1 MEGIPRLP
9 DNGQHIIMSRGE
21 KLIIGGA
28 FLLQFLLFA
37 FIALHR
43 FIDADEGSYL
53 LASRLILLHKV
64 PYVDFFYNQAPL
76 LPYDYAAWI
85 KLAGVSWRSAKIFSA
100 LLTAVL
106 GTLVYLDVFRRT
118 QRRLAGASAVVL
130 FAFST
135 LIFAWFPI
143 AKTYSLAGLLLFA
156 AYLAV
161 AWRQATA
168 SRWVVAVAGVMLG
181 LAVDTRSYLLL
192 LLPVFSWWIF
202 RNVPPID
209 RWAPP
214 AWFLAGFVAGLL
226 PSLVLFLSSPDAFLF
241 NNLRYHAM
249 RSSEGLVG
257 WWWEKFVIVLELFL
271 WGGEGNGLQWS
282 MLFFVAFGLA
292 LSGSRE
298 RRVASPSLW
307 IAAILALICLLP
319 TPAYVQ
325 YFCLC
330 VPFLIV
336 GAVCGVDDLFRR
348 LATGCEKMV
357 AGVICTL
364 LLLIYIA
371 AGANDLRRYLVTGEG
386 VPGVRAAADR
396 GDWRLSRVIEVAGAV
411 DQIAR
416 CGEEVASFW
425 PGDIFQTHANP
436 VSGFENPFGL
446 PISERLNSEQRAR
459 YHLLSP
465 AEVKSDFA
473 RHLPRV
479 VVLRNQIISP
489 STDQRN
495 TNVWD
500 NGDSFRLSLLDNG
513 YHLDRS
519 FGGISIYVFGSNE
532 GRN

>member
-1 MEGIPRLP
+1 M
-9 DNGQHIIMSRGE
+9 
-21 KLIIGGA
+21 
-28 FLLQFLLFA
+28 
-37 FIALHR
+37 
-43 FIDADEGSYL
+43 
-53 LASRLILLHKV
+53 
-64 PYVDFFYNQAPL
+64 
-76 LPYDYAAWI
+76 
-85 KLAGVSWRSAKIFSA
+85 
-100 LLTAVL
+100 
-106 GTLVYLDVFRRT
+106 
-118 QRRLAGASAVVL
+118 
-130 FAFST
+130 
-135 LIFAWFPI
+135 
-143 AKTYSLAGLLLFA
+143 
-156 AYLAV
+156 
-161 AWRQATA
+161 
-168 SRWVVAVAGVMLG
+168 
-181 LAVDTRSYLLL
+181 
-192 LLPVFSWWIF
+192 
-202 RNVPPID
+202 
-209 RWAPP
+209 
-214 AWFLAGFVAGLL
+214 
-226 PSLVLFLSSPDAFLF
+226 
-241 NNLRYHAM
+241 
-249 RSSEGLVG
+249 
-257 WWWEKFVIVLELFL
+257 
-271 WGGEGNGLQWS
+271 
-282 MLFFVAFGLA
+282 
-292 LSGSRE
+292 SGSRE
-298 RRVASPSLW
+298 KRISSLASC

-336 GAVCGVDDLFRR
+336 GAVCGVNDLFRR
-348 LATGCEKMV
+348 LATGREKMV

-364 LLLIYIA
+364 LLFIYIA

-411 DQIAR
+411 DQIANP
-416 CGEEVASFW
+416 GEEVASFW

-500 NGDSFRLSLLDNG
+500 NGDSFRRSLLNNG

-519 FGGISIYVFGSNE
+519 FGGISIYVFGGNDE
-532 GRN
+532 RN